1 VKQSLP
7 IVSPLL
13 QELVNYST
21 HALIRCATSATG
33 ARKRDEDIAVLVLY
47 RHIIEM
53 TDGIEVLLSQGCSVP
68 AIPLLRSSFEAL
80 LSLQYILESES
91 EYGQRSLAWL
101 VGYVHERVDT
111 YEHLDPETNK
121 GGATQKL
128 IEDDE
133 IASEA
138 ALPPVEDLRA
148 HKANLQSLLTK
159 PHLQPIEKE
168 YRAYQERL
176 GKRKIKWYQLFNGP
190 QNLYELAKRLKK
202 GGLYEILYRPWST
215 TMHAQDLQPFITQAS
230 DGSPA
235 IAGLRSD
242 LRHIKEM
249 ARFAT
254 PIMLEAT
261 CAILRK
267 LRPGEDSF
275 ERWYKREVERPYVS
289 IV

>member
-1 VKQSLP
+1 MPTEPLKTVLDRDLSRVAVKQSLP

-138 ALPPVEDLRA
+138 ALPPGRS
-148 HKANLQSLLTK
+148 QST
-159 PHLQPIEKE
+159 
-168 YRAYQERL
+168 
-176 GKRKIKWYQLFNGP
+176 
-190 QNLYELAKRLKK
+190 
-202 GGLYEILYRPWST
+202 
-215 TMHAQDLQPFITQAS
+215 
-230 DGSPA
+230 
-235 IAGLRSD
+235 
-242 LRHIKEM
+242 
-249 ARFAT
+249 
-254 PIMLEAT
+254 
-261 CAILRK
+261 
-267 LRPGEDSF
+267 
-275 ERWYKREVERPYVS
+275 
-289 IV
+289 